1 MAKLVALSPCRL
13 AEAAMSTFSSNDSRD
28 VLLLGVQRWLPFLS
42 LLARDDAGACVA

>member
-1 MAKLVALSPCRL
+1 MAKLVALSPCL

-42 LLARDDAGACVA
+42 LLARDDAGACVV